1 MLVMLMKS
9 MRQEAPE
16 QQRAFYHSQAWLN
29 CRAEYLASVGGLCE
43 RCAAKGI
50 VRPARFVHHKEY
62 ISAQNITDPS
72 VLLSFDNLEALCFDC
87 HNAEHF
93 KSSKR
98 YKVDEFGRVEC
109 RA

>member
-1 MLVMLMKS
+1 MLWIIMSMKT
-9 MRQEAPE
+9 EAPE

-29 CRAEYLASVGGLCE
+29 CRAGYLSFVGGLCE

-50 VRPARFVHHKEY
+50 IRPARIVHHKEY
-62 ISAQNITDPS
+62 ISLDNITDPS
-72 VLLSFDNLEALCFDC
+72 VLLSFDNLEALCQDC

-93 KSSKR
+93 KSNKR
-98 YKVDEFGRVEC
+98 YRVDEFGRVEC